1 MPSDLVVRARASFL
15 LRQSAGA
22 AFCLLALVGGT
33 EASQLEPQE
42 AGQYDFKA
50 TFTSEPR
57 GFDPDSLTSLLAN
70 DRAVVFSWVARESPG
85 LRAYRLTT
93 VIEGGAL
100 SGTVV
105 RWTVEP
111 GSGQRLDMDRLLEYR
126 LRLPLAIETGLQLH
140 AALEAIAA
148 DGSQFLLAER
158 DAFPERRSEGQLGSS
173 RGARLVQE
181 DVGSARSAIAPGSPT
196 AALSNPPTLAL
207 PAQAGA
213 SAGSRSRMPIT
224 GTGSPGCR
232 GPPPRADTRRS

>member
-1 MPSDLVVRARASFL
+1 MSSDLGVRARALFV

-22 AFCLLALVGGT
+22 LACLLALVHHT
-33 EASQLEPQE
+33 EASQRDAQE
-42 AGQYDFKA
+42 AGQYVFRA
-50 TFTSEPR
+50 TLTSEPR
-57 GFDPDSLTSLLAN
+57 GLDSDSLTSLLAN
-70 DRAVVFSWVARESPG
+70 DRAVVFRWVARESPG

-111 GSGQRLDMDRLLEYR
+111 GSGQRLDMGRLLEYR
-126 LRLPLAIETGLQLH
+126 LRLPLAVESGLQLH

-148 DGSQFLLAER
+148 DGSRFLLVER

-173 RGARLVQE
+173 RGERLVQE
-181 DVGSARSAIAPGSPT
+181 DVGSARSAVAPGLT
-196 AALSNPPTLAL
+196 AALANPPTLSL

-213 SAGSRSRMPIT
+213 SAGYRSRTPIT
-224 GTGSPGCR
+224 GAGNPWCR
-232 GPPPRADTRRS
+232 GPPASG